1 VKLIMIDEDKKAEST
16 DQKSDEAAKTEEAA
30 K

>member
-1 VKLIMIDEDKKAEST
+1 MNLNMIDEDKKVEST
-16 DQKSDEAAKTEEAA
+16 DVKSDEAAKTEEAA

>member
-1 VKLIMIDEDKKAEST
+1 MIDEDKKAEST

>member
-1 VKLIMIDEDKKAEST
+1 MNYMIDDDKKVEAT
-16 DQKSDEAAKTEEAA
+16 DQKPVEEAAKTEEAA

>member
-1 VKLIMIDEDKKAEST
+1 MNIIMMDEDKKVEAT
-16 DQKSDEAAKTEEAA
+16 DEKSDEAAKTEEAA

>member
-1 VKLIMIDEDKKAEST
+1 MNNDDDKKVEST
-16 DQKSDEAAKTEEAA
+16 DAKPAEAAKTEEAA